1 MIPPPCLSYSQHSLS
16 HVLIHTH
23 THIMTNLST
32 DKWQQAYRFL
42 GVYIDCTNSYGG
54 GDGHSHD
61 DNQNNNN
68 GGEEQGCA
76 RWAMWA
82 AVSEKKDY
90 LYTKKM
96 SGVLIHLFLVL
107 LFCFNTL
114 VVVCHI
120 IHSSLC
126 SKSLEIISLFPTLI

>member
-1 MIPPPCLSYSQHSLS
+1 
-16 HVLIHTH
+16 
-23 THIMTNLST
+23 MTNLST

-82 AVSEKKDY
+82 AVSEEKRLSTHKKDVW
-90 LYTKKM
+90 
-96 SGVLIHLFLVL
+96 SINSFISCFVVLFQYSRRRVSHNSL
-107 LFCFNTL
+107 
-114 VVVCHI
+114 I
-120 IHSSLC
+120 IMFQ
-126 SKSLEIISLFPTLI
+126 IP